1 LSIEIGGLM
10 SDLLVAVTDALG
22 LSEVQVLTQ
31 GGQKIVLTA
40 TLAGVPAI
48 AKIVCVPD
56 GPDGQ
61 VVVERSHRE
70 VELLAAVSSPA
81 VVRLLSEA
89 VEIGDPV
96 EAVCW
101 VEERLAGEDLA
112 LHLNHLWSE
121 TDAWALVRDLAVA
134 LRACHELDVVHRD
147 LSARNVRRLPTGR
160 FVLMDPGLA
169 RHLTKAALTGVFQ
182 PGTPGWRSPEHVPGG
197 NPVFAS
203 DIFSLGILLYYAL
216 TARFPIDPTVG
227 DREYDRA
234 LATTQVP
241 SVAHLR
247 PDISEALV
255 ELIDLCL
262 QKQPARRFL
271 DGAELVDHLQAIG
284 QLATPGE
291 TL

>member
-1 LSIEIGGLM
+1 M
-10 SDLLVAVTDALG
+10 TTLLTAVTAALG
-22 LSEVQVLTQ
+22 LGDVEVLTQ

-48 AKIVCVPD
+48 AKIVSVPA
-56 GPDGQ
+56 GPDGR

-70 VELLAAVSSPA
+70 VELLAAVSSPS

-101 VEERLAGEDLA
+101 VEERLEGDDLA
-112 LHLNHLWSE
+112 VYLDHAWSE
-121 TDAWALVRDLAVA
+121 DEAWVLVSDLAVA
-134 LRACHELDVVHRD
+134 LTACHELDVVHRD
-147 LSARNVRRLPTGR
+147 LSARNVRRLPTGH

-169 RHLTKAALTGVFQ
+169 RHLTKAALTGYFQ

-216 TARFPIDPTVG
+216 TMQFPVDPTVG
-227 DREYDRA
+227 DREYDH
-234 LATTQVP
+234 LLVSTQVP
-241 SVAHLR
+241 SVAELR
-247 PDISEALV
+247 PDLSRPLV
-255 ELIDLCL
+255 NLVDLCL
-262 QKQPARRFL
+262 QRQPARRFL
-271 DGAELVDHLQAIG
+271 DGAELLEHLRGIG
-284 QLATPGE
+284 KLDSEGGAA
-291 TL
+291 